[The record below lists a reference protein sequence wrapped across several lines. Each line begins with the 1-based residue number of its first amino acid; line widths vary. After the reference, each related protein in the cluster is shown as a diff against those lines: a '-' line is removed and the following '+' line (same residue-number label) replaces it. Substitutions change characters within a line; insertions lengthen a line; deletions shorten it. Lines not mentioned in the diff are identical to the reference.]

1 MNDDGLRGRVVLVT
15 GSGRGLGKALA
26 CAAGAEKAR
35 VVVNTRRDEQAA
47 HAVAADVQKA
57 GGEALAVR
65 ADVTD
70 DEEARGLVE
79 RVVGQWGRVDVL
91 VNTVGRFHWN
101 PLVDTEPADWRRIVA
116 TNLDSVFQ
124 MCRLVIPH
132 MRERRYGRIV
142 NLAAVGAACTE
153 GEPQMTAYSAAK
165 AGVVALSRGLALE
178 EARCGITVNVV
189 SPGLLKDDTG
199 NKLAAAADAMLADR
213 VPVGRAGD
221 AADVVRAILF
231 FASPAAHFVTGQV
244 LEVAGGA
251 RP

>member
-1 MNDDGLRGRVVLVT
+1 MIFNMGEEEWDAVIAVHLKGTFNCIRH
-15 GSGRGLGKALA
+15 A
-26 CAAGAEKAR
+26 C
-35 VVVNTRRDEQAA
+35 T
-47 HAVAADVQKA
+47 
-57 GGEALAVR
+57 
-65 ADVTD
+65 
-70 DEEARGLVE
+70 
-79 RVVGQWGRVDVL
+79 
-91 VNTVGRFHWN
+91 
-101 PLVDTEPADWRRIVA
+101 
-116 TNLDSVFQ
+116 
-124 MCRLVIPH
+124 H

-142 NLAAVGAACTE
+142 NLAAVGAACTD

-199 NKLAAAADAMLADR
+199 NKLAAAADAMLAER
-213 VPVGRAGD
+213 VPVGHAGD

-251 RP
+251 RT